1 MSRFVLF
8 ASLVTG
14 ACTSA
19 SSTGI
24 DISTLECPPDST
36 LTYESFGA
44 PTIEYHCLSC
54 HATKERPT
62 LVTLDQIRANK
73 QAILSEAVATTSMPA
88 DSDMLLDDRQA
99 LGEWLACGAP

>member
-1 MSRFVLF
+1 MLRAILISIL
-8 ASLVTG
+8 LG
-14 ACTSA
+14 ACTTA

-36 LTYESFGA
+36 LTYENFGEPA
-44 PTIEYHCLSC
+44 IDYHCLSC

-62 LVTLDQIRANK
+62 LITLDQVRANK
-73 QAILSEAVATTSMPA
+73 QAILREAVATTSMP
-88 DSDMLLDDRQA
+88 DGEDMLLDDRQR